1 MTKKDYDEYTEDQL
15 SDLYTMRFAQRYP
28 DRSLLFRRIFK
39 LDDGLKDTRDLIKE
53 LVAWHPMTEPPPSSK
68 PVYLLAAWNGD
79 EWYYTTAYWHKYHD
93 LIDDEESVGRFM
105 TGEYEWFQ
113 FYSQEPHAF
122 DASRYSL
129 WRAIHDAPPP
139 LDAAEYVR

>member
-1 MTKKDYDEYTEDQL
+1 MTKKIYDELTEDQL
-15 SDLYTMRFAQRYP
+15 SVLYKARFMQDYP

-39 LDDGLKDTRDLIKE
+39 LDDALKEART
-53 LVAWHPMTEPPPSSK
+53 WHPMTEPPPSSE
-68 PVYLLAAWNGD
+68 PAYLVAAWSGD

-113 FYSQEPHAF
+113 FEGQEPYPF

-129 WRAIHDAPPP
+129 WRAIHNEPPP
-139 LDAAEYVR
+139 PNPTEYVR